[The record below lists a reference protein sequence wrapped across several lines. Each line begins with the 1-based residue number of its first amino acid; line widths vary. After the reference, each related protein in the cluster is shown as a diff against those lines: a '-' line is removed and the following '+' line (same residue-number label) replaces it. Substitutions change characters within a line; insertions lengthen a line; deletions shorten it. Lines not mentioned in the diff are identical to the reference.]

1 MRWCKRMQRQR
12 WTTMSMSP
20 YTLPSPGVREAYN
33 NPLKSNEMEFLGPFM
48 EAKASLKLK
57 RVVIAWCQMLRIL
70 DLRRTL
76 RRSMSLWLMWLYLIL
91 MAWQLVGWACT
102 ARISLSHRL
111 SLYRYQTWMFH
122 CTLIVYAM
130 YAMGG

>member
-1 MRWCKRMQRQR
+1 
-12 WTTMSMSP
+12 MSMSP
-20 YTLPSPGVREAYN
+20 YTLPSPGVRWRAYN
-33 NPLKSNEMEFLGPFM
+33 IPLKSNEMEFWAFFM

-76 RRSMSLWLMWLYLIL
+76 RRSMLLWLMWLYLIL